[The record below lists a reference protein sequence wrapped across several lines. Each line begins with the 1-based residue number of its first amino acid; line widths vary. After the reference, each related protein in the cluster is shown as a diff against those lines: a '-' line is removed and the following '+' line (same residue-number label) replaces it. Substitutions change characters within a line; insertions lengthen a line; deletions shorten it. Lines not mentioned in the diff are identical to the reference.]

1 MTTQSIS
8 GSMLT
13 SRALV
18 CAAALAL
25 VSALPQ
31 AASAQATCPS
41 TALPQLPV
49 LAASAV
55 QGMHSINS
63 NVSTNVCFVN
73 LLSSDVNVF
82 WIDFGPD
89 GVQPGSPV
97 FYNLLHAGQSYWQ
110 GTFVTHPW
118 LITDALTNASIEG
131 FLPIPNNAEADIV
144 ALTATPEPSEL
155 ALLATGLCF
164 VVGLSRKRRRR

>member
-13 SRALV
+13 SRTLV
-18 CAAALAL
+18 CATALAL
-25 VSALPQ
+25 VSVLPRV
-31 AASAQATCPS
+31 AGAQAICPS
-41 TALPQLPV
+41 SALPQLAPLPAPV
-49 LAASAV
+49 V
-55 QGMHSINS
+55 QGMHSVNS
-63 NVSTNVCFVN
+63 NVSTSVCFVN

-89 GVQPGSPV
+89 GVQPGVPV

-118 LITDALTNASIEG
+118 LIEDALTNAPIVG
-131 FLPIPNNAEADIV
+131 FLPIPGDAEADIV

-155 ALLATGLCF
+155 ALLGTGLCF

>member
-1 MTTQSIS
+1 MTTQSVS

-13 SRALV
+13 SRALL

-25 VSALPQ
+25 VSAVPQ
-31 AASAQATCPS
+31 AAGAQASCPS
-41 TALPQLPV
+41 AALPQLPA
-49 LAASAV
+49 LSATTV
-55 QGMHSINS
+55 EALHSINS
-63 NVSTNVCFVN
+63 NVATNVCFVN

-89 GVQPGSPV
+89 GIQPGVPT

-118 LITDALTNASIEG
+118 LIEDAGTNAPIVG
-131 FLPIPNNAEADIV
+131 FLPIPGDAEADIV
-144 ALTATPEPSEL
+144 GITATPEPSEL

-164 VVGLSRKRRRR
+164 VVGLSQKRRRS